1 MSTPAIRATEQ
12 LIEVDNDFLYLGSL
26 QFRLAELGPCLKRL
40 TEASALALFVARA
53 LLVDHVDATSA
64 LDDLIVRADFFN

>member
-12 LIEVDNDFLYLGSL
+12 LIEVDNDFLCLGSL
-26 QFRLAELGPCLKRL
+26 QFRVQGQDPALRRQ
-40 TEASALALFVARA
+40 TEASALALLVARA

>member
-1 MSTPAIRATEQ
+1 MTSFAWEVFNSGWQGQDPALRRCTE
-12 LIEVDNDFLYLGSL
+12 
-26 QFRLAELGPCLKRL
+26 
-40 TEASALALFVARA
+40 ALALALLVART

>member
-1 MSTPAIRATEQ
+1 MTSITWEVFNSGWQSQ
-12 LIEVDNDFLYLGSL
+12 L
-26 QFRLAELGPCLKRL
+26 PCLKRL
-40 TEASALALFVARA
+40 TEASALALFIARA

>member
-12 LIEVDNDFLYLGSL
+12 LIEVDNDFLCLGSL
-26 QFRLAELGPCLKRL
+26 QFRVQGQDPALRQQA
-40 TEASALALFVARA
+40 EASALALLVARA